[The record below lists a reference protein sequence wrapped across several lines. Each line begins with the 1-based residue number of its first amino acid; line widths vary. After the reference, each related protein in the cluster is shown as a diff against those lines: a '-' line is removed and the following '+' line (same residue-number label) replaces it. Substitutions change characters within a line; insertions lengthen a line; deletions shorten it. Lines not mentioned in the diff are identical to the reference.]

1 MRRRGI
7 CINVF
12 PVASSLRVHLVGR
25 SFQIGLRILISQN
38 MYTSLVSGKSCRFAT
53 TARRLCVPIECVS
66 TLRACGMNEQSRSVF
81 RRLASPWSRQTQSFV
96 RRPTALALEILTTNP
111 CGPLTPWRTML
122 TTRPWKIPRTIL
134 SQTRELAS
142 LCHTATKSVESRLW
156 REG

>member
-1 MRRRGI
+1 M
-7 CINVF
+7 
-12 PVASSLRVHLVGR
+12 HLVGR

-38 MYTSLVSGKSCRFAT
+38 MYTSLVSGKSCRFST

-66 TLRACGMNEQSRSVF
+66 TLRACGMNEQTRSVF
-81 RRLASPWSRQTQSFV
+81 RRLAALALVMTSLWSRQTQSFV

-142 LCHTATKSVESRLW
+142 LCHTATKSVPSRLW
-156 REG
+156 RKR